1 VCFQSQQSRRSDNP
15 RNGSSFSET
24 IQGIEVNRRP
34 AEFNA
39 RAGNESAERRCDI
52 STCMLVK
59 RVQHKHRL
67 GQDSWQY
74 HNDHVAT
81 VAGIEQLSRS
91 VCSLDAQTWSAPVFV
106 ENGGGATVSTNANG
120 TEAVIYAGLAAVKT
134 GGVWRTPVLLGSGS
148 PASDIKVAP
157 NGDVLAIWSFRTS
170 NTYVPVEA
178 QAAFFSGGRWGPTWT
193 ITTSEYGNVYN
204 FGSRSIGFDG
214 NNQATVVWEEYNG
227 STCSVVAVTGTA
239 AAGFG
244 SRQTLSNEST
254 CQGWT
259 QLAVNHVGQAVAVI
273 GLPRILS
280 GPVVAISRNAD
291 GTWHAPVTLEAQ
303 QYRQRQPRIG
313 LGDDGH
319 RSGCLDAAEHGFV
332 CGANP
337 GRSVEHR
344 GRAARGLSHYEH
356 LLRGRRRKRER
367 SGGLRAIPTPRWTVG
382 HAQTRGWIVGFGRA
396 SGSQRRSGRRS
407 CHARGNVCGGDG
419 RCGVHPVARG
429 IDLEQDIILNCLQGG
444 CRTRNS
450 RRGGGAAGE
459 RVERGS
465 SLARRATL
473 ENSSS

>member
-1 VCFQSQQSRRSDNP
+1 MRLLP
-15 RNGSSFSET
+15 W
-24 IQGIEVNRRP
+24 
-34 AEFNA
+34 
-39 RAGNESAERRCDI
+39 
-52 STCMLVK
+52 
-59 RVQHKHRL
+59 RVVAACTLAVFMFL
-67 GQDSWQY
+67 G
-74 HNDHVAT
+74 
-81 VAGIEQLSRS
+81 
-91 VCSLDAQTWSAPVFV
+91 VCSLDAQTWSAPVLV
-106 ENGGGATVSTNANG
+106 ENGGGAAVSTNANG

-204 FGSRSIGFDG
+204 FGPPSIGFDG

-273 GLPRILS
+273 GVPGILS

-313 LGDDGH
+313 LGDDGTAVAVWTQ
-319 RSGCLDAAEHGFV
+319 RSTDSYAVRTPDGAWSTAAVLPGVSAITNTSYVAVDGSGNAVVAYEQYQLPAGLLV
-332 CGANP
+332 TRRPADGSWGSAVLLEANGAP
-337 GRSVEHR
+337 
-344 GRAARGLSHYEH
+344 
-356 LLRGRRRKRER
+356 
-367 SGGLRAIPTPRWTVG
+367 
-382 HAQTRGWIVGFGRA
+382 
-396 SGSQRRSGRRS
+396 
-407 CHARGNVCGGDG
+407 
-419 RCGVHPVARG
+419 
-429 IDLEQDIILNCLQGG
+429 
-444 CRTRNS
+444 
-450 RRGGGAAGE
+450 AGE
-459 RVERGS
+459 AATPAGTFVVATGDAVYTLLPGASTWNKTSFSTVYKVAAAPGIAVAAVAPQVSVS
-465 SLARRATL
+465 SAAVP
-473 ENSSS
+473 